1 MDCTSKRI
9 PYRETGSFSKIVLD
23 YLDQQDSLKPFFA
36 YPPSLTGI
44 REALAARKQF
54 PTDRKLLV
62 QHLSNQYKAVPA
74 SDAVKKNID
83 LLLSPD
89 TFTITTA
96 HQPNIFTGPLYFLYK
111 ILHAIK
117 LAEHLTGVMPGHHF
131 VPVYYMG
138 SEDADLDELGHI
150 YLEGEKLEWKTQQT
164 GAVGRMVIDQSFQA
178 LITRMEGQLSV
189 LPYGR
194 DLIQLLKEHYR
205 EADTI
210 EQATFKM
217 VNALFG
223 EYGLLV
229 LLPDNAALKKQMTA
243 VFQDDLLYQQPSA
256 IVQKTSEQFG
266 RLYKVQAHP
275 REINLFYL
283 EGDIR
288 QRIEFVNGRYEV
300 LHTKLSFSKD
310 ELLAE
315 LDAHP
320 ERFSPNVILRGLFQE
335 MILPNIVFI
344 GGGGELAYWLEL
356 KDLFTHYNVP
366 YPVLALRNSFLLLEK
381 KWQEKI
387 AKLGLEST
395 DFFLPTEQLVN
406 KLVTRDSKNQ
416 VTLNGNLTG
425 AAQLYDLLKKRAVAI
440 DNTLGQHVEAL
451 KTRTLHQ
458 LQELEKKMLR
468 AEKRKFVDQRRQVQ
482 SVKERIFPGDG
493 LQERI
498 DNFSYYYAKWGRDF
512 IHQLYEHSPALEQA
526 FVILSEK

>member
-1 MDCTSKRI
+1 
-9 PYRETGSFSKIVLD
+9 
-23 YLDQQDSLKPFFA
+23 
-36 YPPSLTGI
+36 
-44 REALAARKQF
+44 
-54 PTDRKLLV
+54 
-62 QHLSNQYKAVPA
+62 
-74 SDAVKKNID
+74 
-83 LLLSPD
+83 
-89 TFTITTA
+89 
-96 HQPNIFTGPLYFLYK
+96 
-111 ILHAIK
+111 
-117 LAEHLTGVMPGHHF
+117 
-131 VPVYYMG
+131 
-138 SEDADLDELGHI
+138 
-150 YLEGEKLEWKTQQT
+150 
-164 GAVGRMVIDQSFQA
+164 
-178 LITRMEGQLSV
+178 
-189 LPYGR
+189 
-194 DLIQLLKEHYR
+194 
-205 EADTI
+205 
-210 EQATFKM
+210 
-217 VNALFG
+217 
-223 EYGLLV
+223 LLV

-266 RLYKVQAHP
+266 RIYKVQAHP